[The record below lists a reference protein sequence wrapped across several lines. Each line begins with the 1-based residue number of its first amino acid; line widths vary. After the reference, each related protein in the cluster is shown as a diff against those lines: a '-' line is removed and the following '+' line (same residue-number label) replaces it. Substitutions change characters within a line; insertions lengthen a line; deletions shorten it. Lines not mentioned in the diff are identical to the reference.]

1 MYQKTTASDW
11 NLSPYSGLNRQD
23 WIDISYFF
31 LEGIF
36 RHVKDIHDPIVPPRH
51 ESRVSYPQRLL

>member
-1 MYQKTTASDW
+1 MYQKTTAPDW

-23 WIDISYFF
+23 WIDVSYFF

-51 ESRVSYPQRLL
+51 EKR